1 MLLASSINYEDHEND
16 MKRKAKD
23 LISKTKIL
31 NMPHT
36 FFVVIT
42 WLILSN
48 LMGMLC
54 ECRFNRQDGRYDFDL
69 GNKECQD

>member
-1 MLLASSINYEDHEND
+1 MLLPSSINYKDDEND

-31 NMPHT
+31 NLLHT
-36 FFVVIT
+36 FFAVIT
-42 WLILSN
+42 WLVLSN

-54 ECRFNRQDGRYDFDL
+54 ECRFNLQDGRYDFDL

>member
-1 MLLASSINYEDHEND
+1 MLLPSSINYKDDEND

-31 NMPHT
+31 NVLHT

-54 ECRFNRQDGRYDFDL
+54 ECRFNLQDGRYDFDL